1 MLNLA
6 LAEQQGLVDVKQ
18 KLDQKTREYRIYED
32 FLNQVVISDQLHY
45 KTISDVINR
54 YMILIETK
62 DQVSEKRA
70 RDMDELDQA
79 KMQYGLLLDEKDLAV
94 MMLNSQLVELVVR
107 HDRARSRALQWESI
121 VIEIKDIIEQKH
133 MELIGV
139 KVSMWNMYKQMCSRQ
154 SQPQVLSKD
163 NFEGQLMFIKKTLS
177 ELKKVRQVVEKL
189 LVGKNYVGVPRKKKA
204 AKHITIQTEPG
215 AKSRSS
221 KIARASR
228 PSHRQSDVTAGTAAM
243 KTNSLLKAESNEEA
257 GPEPERKSINVMVT
271 HLSSADRK
279 SVV

>member
-79 KMQYGLLLDEKDLAV
+79 KMQYVSSINCKNKQKLILQ
-94 MMLNSQLVELVVR
+94 LN
-107 HDRARSRALQWESI
+107 
-121 VIEIKDIIEQKH
+121 
-133 MELIGV
+133 
-139 KVSMWNMYKQMCSRQ
+139 
-154 SQPQVLSKD
+154 
-163 NFEGQLMFIKKTLS
+163 
-177 ELKKVRQVVEKL
+177 EKL
-189 LVGKNYVGVPRKKKA
+189 KEFRGG
-204 AKHITIQTEPG
+204 
-215 AKSRSS
+215 
-221 KIARASR
+221 
-228 PSHRQSDVTAGTAAM
+228 
-243 KTNSLLKAESNEEA
+243 
-257 GPEPERKSINVMVT
+257 
-271 HLSSADRK
+271 
-279 SVV
+279 